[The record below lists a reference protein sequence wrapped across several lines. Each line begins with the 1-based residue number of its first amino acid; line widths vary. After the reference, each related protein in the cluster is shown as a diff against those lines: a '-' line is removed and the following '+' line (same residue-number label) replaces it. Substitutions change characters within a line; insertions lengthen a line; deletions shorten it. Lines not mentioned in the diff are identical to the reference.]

1 MNRSTSSGR
10 SSREEL
16 PDQVDRVREPL
27 RDLDPHLAPL
37 EHALDLGHELADQ
50 RLAPRRPRRRAGG
63 ERIGLREQV
72 QRREPFGRLDP
83 RGDVQDQVVVAE
95 IASGGGVGQEQVLG
109 HHEPSELAR
118 RRLDIHAGEDRGRD
132 PVADQHVPA
141 LPVLADVVQERP
153 EERAVPFLDVIG
165 RHDLQRIV
173 RVGLGEGAGHPVER
187 PQAGARRPCI
197 GGTGRAA
204 GDSARRPIRGS
215 VARADPCDRAPAVR
229 PSPPLPRRG
238 CAGTRLAPHRPT
250 RARPVRR

>member
-10 SSREEL
+10 SSAEEL

-27 RDLDPHLAPL
+27 RDLDPHLAPI

-63 ERIGLREQV
+63 ERVGLREQV
-72 QRREPFGRLDP
+72 QRREPFRRLDP

-153 EERAVPFLDVIG
+153 EERAVPFLDVTG
-165 RHDLQRIV
+165 RHDLERIV

-187 PQAGARRPCI
+187 PQQVHVDRVSVVRVALRATAHVDPFGDQTREQTGSIERLQSVRRPRS
-197 GGTGRAA
+197 RAEDA
-204 GDSARRPIRGS
+204 QERVAHRIAPLELIR
-215 VARADPCDRAPAVR
+215 
-229 PSPPLPRRG
+229 
-238 CAGTRLAPHRPT
+238 
-250 RARPVRR
+250 